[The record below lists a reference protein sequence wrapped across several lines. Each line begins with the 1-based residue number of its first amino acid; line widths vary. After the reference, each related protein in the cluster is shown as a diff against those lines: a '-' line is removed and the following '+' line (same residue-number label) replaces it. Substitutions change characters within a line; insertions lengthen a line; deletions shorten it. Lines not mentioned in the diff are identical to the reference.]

1 MSATGE
7 QLTLLSDFREYVDT
21 VGGTIDTHDS
31 ESILDDSQ
39 ALDLT
44 LCAFVD
50 SIPTATVADY
60 DAMIEH
66 LGPLGWNGVPE

>member
-1 MSATGE
+1 MSATPG

-66 LGPLGWNGVPE
+66 LGSHGWNGVPE

>member
-1 MSATGE
+1 MSATLE

-66 LGPLGWNGVPE
+66 LGSHGWNGVPE

>member
-1 MSATGE
+1 MSATLE

-50 SIPTATVADY
+50 SIPTAPVAGY

-66 LGPLGWNGVPE
+66 LVSHGWNGVPE